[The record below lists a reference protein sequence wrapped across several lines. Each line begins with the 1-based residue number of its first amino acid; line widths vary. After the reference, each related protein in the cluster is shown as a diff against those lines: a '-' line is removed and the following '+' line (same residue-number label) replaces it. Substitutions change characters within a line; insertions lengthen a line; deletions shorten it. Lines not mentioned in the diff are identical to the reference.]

1 MIVWEAHMVK
11 SGYKKTRSAGEN
23 PITILKP
30 VVYCIFDIDTNTTMY
45 TFPNEMIQN
54 SGQTDKHFFIKCI
67 FKYYFIKS

>member
-1 MIVWEAHMVK
+1 MVK

-45 TFPNEMIQN
+45 TFLNEMTQN
-54 SGQTDKHFFIKCI
+54 SGQTDIHFFIKWI
-67 FKYYFIKS
+67 FKYFI